1 MRSRAAVN
9 PSNPGDQFR
18 DDLRGTPAGARD
30 ARRLLPPEVL
40 AELTRLSPWRS
51 LAAVGLTAGL
61 LTLAIGGALAH
72 FTWWV
77 VIPAVVL
84 IGLQQHAMFVLAH
97 EAAHYRLF
105 ETRSL
110 NDAVGRLIGTAGGI
124 SMMSYRVIHRL
135 HHNALYSEVDPD
147 LALHGGYPRG
157 KAYLLRKLGKD
168 LAGLTAF
175 KTYAYFFGN
184 PAINRSTQT
193 APRPLDD
200 TSEALR
206 RAARRDR
213 WGVVA
218 FHVGAPLVFLFVGGP
233 ATLGKY
239 LLLWTLPLVTVIP
252 PVLRLRAICEH
263 GAVADLSSPL
273 TAART
278 NLAGPL
284 ARLLLFPHH
293 VNYHV
298 EHHLFPAVPHYSL
311 PRLHTELAARG
322 ALDAA
327 EVRPLRDTFRRVF
340 AERGSLRTAG

>member
-1 MRSRAAVN
+1 VN
-9 PSNPGDQFR
+9 ADHPGDQFR

-30 ARRLLPPEVL
+30 ARRLLPPELL

-51 LAAVGLTAGL
+51 LAAIGLTASL
-61 LTLAIGGALAH
+61 LALAIGGALTH

-105 ETRSL
+105 ETRWL
-110 NDAVGRLIGTAGGI
+110 NDVVGRLIGTAGGI

-135 HHNALYSEVDPD
+135 HHNALYSDVDPD
-147 LALHGGYPRG
+147 IALHGGYPRG
-157 KAYLLRKLGKD
+157 KAYLLRKLAKD

-184 PAINRSTQT
+184 PAINSSTQT
-193 APRPLDD
+193 ALRPLDD

-218 FHVGAPLVFLFVGGP
+218 FHVGAPLVFLLAGGP
-233 ATLGKY
+233 EALGKY
-239 LLLWTLPLVTVIP
+239 LLLWALPLVTVIQP
-252 PVLRLRAICEH
+252 LLRLRAICEH
-263 GAVADLSSPL
+263 GAVPDLSSPL

-278 NLAGPL
+278 NLAGPV

-298 EHHLFPAVPHYSL
+298 EHHLFPAVPHYNL
-311 PRLHTELAARG
+311 PRLHAELAARG
-322 ALDAA
+322 ALAAA

-340 AERGSLRTAG
+340 AERGSLLVAG

>member
-1 MRSRAAVN
+1 MNADH
-9 PSNPGDQFR
+9 PGDQFR

-40 AELTRLSPWRS
+40 AELTRLSPWHS
-51 LAAVGLTAGL
+51 LAAIGLTASL
-61 LTLAIGGALAH
+61 LALAIGGALTH

-105 ETRSL
+105 ETRWL
-110 NDAVGRLIGTAGGI
+110 NDVVGRLIGTAGGI

-135 HHNALYSEVDPD
+135 HHNALYSDVDPD
-147 LALHGGYPRG
+147 IALHGGYPRG

-168 LAGLTAF
+168 VAGLTAL

-184 PAINRSTQT
+184 PAINSSTQT
-193 APRPLDD
+193 KQRPLDD

-218 FHVGAPLVFLFVGGP
+218 FHVGAPLVFFLAGG
-233 ATLGKY
+233 AEALGKY
-239 LLLWTLPLVTVIP
+239 LLLWALPLVTVIQ

-263 GAVADLSSPL
+263 GAVQDLSSPL

-278 NLAGPL
+278 NLAGPV

-298 EHHLFPAVPHYSL
+298 EHHLFPAVPHYNL
-311 PRLHTELAARG
+311 PRLHAELAARG
-322 ALDAA
+322 ALAAA

-340 AERGSLRTAG
+340 AERGRLRAAS

>member
-1 MRSRAAVN
+1 MNADH
-9 PSNPGDQFR
+9 PGDQFR

-30 ARRLLPPEVL
+30 ARRLLPPELL

-51 LAAVGLTAGL
+51 LAAIGLTASL
-61 LTLAIGGALAH
+61 LALAIGGALTH

-105 ETRSL
+105 ETRWL
-110 NDAVGRLIGTAGGI
+110 NDVVGRLIGTAGGI

-135 HHNALYSEVDPD
+135 HHNALYSDVDPD
-147 LALHGGYPRG
+147 IALHGGYPRG
-157 KAYLLRKLGKD
+157 KAYLLRKLAKD

-184 PAINRSTQT
+184 PAINSSTQT
-193 APRPLDD
+193 ALRPLDD

-218 FHVGAPLVFLFVGGP
+218 FHVGAPLVFLLAGGP
-233 ATLGKY
+233 EAFGKY
-239 LLLWTLPLVTVIP
+239 LLLWALPLVTVIQP
-252 PVLRLRAICEH
+252 LLRLRAICEH
-263 GAVADLSSPL
+263 GAVPDLSSPL

-278 NLAGPL
+278 NLAGPV

-298 EHHLFPAVPHYSL
+298 EHHLFPAVPHYNL
-311 PRLHTELAARG
+311 PRLHAELAARG
-322 ALDAA
+322 ALAAA

-340 AERGSLRTAG
+340 AERGSLRAAG

>member
-1 MRSRAAVN
+1 MRSESAVN
-9 PSNPGDQFR
+9 AGSPGDQFR
-18 DDLRGTPAGARD
+18 DDLRGVPAGARD

-51 LAAVGLTAGL
+51 LAAIGLTAGL
-61 LTLAIGGALAH
+61 LALAIGGALAH

-105 ETRSL
+105 ETRWL
-110 NDAVGRLIGTAGGI
+110 NDVVGRLIGTAGGI

-147 LALHGGYPRG
+147 IALHGGYPRG
-157 KAYLLRKLGKD
+157 KAYLLRKLGRD

-193 APRPLDD
+193 AQRPLDD

-218 FHVGAPLVFLFVGGP
+218 FHVGTPLVFLLAGG
-233 ATLGKY
+233 AEALGKY
-239 LLLWTLPLVTVIP
+239 LLLWAVPLVTVIQ

-263 GAVADLSSPL
+263 GAVTDLSSPL

-278 NLAGPL
+278 NLAGPV

-298 EHHLFPAVPHYSL
+298 EHHLFPAVPHYNL
-311 PRLHTELAARG
+311 PRLHGELTARG
-322 ALDAA
+322 ALAAA
-327 EVRPLRDTFRRVF
+327 EVRRLPDTFRRVF
-340 AERGSLRTAG
+340 AERGSLQAAG

>member
-1 MRSRAAVN
+1 MKTAAT
-9 PSNPGDQFR
+9 PPGEQFR
-18 DDLRGTPAGARD
+18 DDLRGTPAGAGARD
-30 ARRLLPPEVL
+30 VRRLLPPEIL

-51 LAAVGLTAGL
+51 LAAIGSTAGL
-61 LTLAIGGALAH
+61 LALAIGAALLH

-77 VIPAVVL
+77 VLPALVL
-84 IGLQQHAMFVLAH
+84 IGLQQHAMFILAH

-105 ETRSL
+105 ATRWL
-110 NDAVGRLIGTAGGI
+110 NDLVGRLIGTAGGV

-147 LALHGGYPRG
+147 IALHGGYPRG

-168 LAGLTAF
+168 LLGLTAF

-184 PAINRSTQT
+184 PAINRSTQV
-193 APRPLDD
+193 AQRPLDD

-206 RAARRDR
+206 SAARRDR

-218 FHVGAPLVFLFVGGP
+218 FHLGAPLLFLAFGGP
-233 ATLGKY
+233 EALGRY
-239 LLLWTLPLVTVIP
+239 LLLWVLPLATVIQ

-263 GAVADLSSPL
+263 GAVTDLSSPL

-278 NLAGPL
+278 NLAGPM

-298 EHHLFPAVPHYSL
+298 EHHLFPAVPHYNL
-311 PRLHTELAARG
+311 PRLHAELAARG
-322 ALDAA
+322 ALASA
-327 EVRPLRDTFRRVF
+327 EVRPLRETFRRVF
-340 AERGSLRTAG
+340 AERGRLNAAG